1 MPSALDAHFNKYNRR
16 LLASRPVIVSRLS
29 DKSTRRVSFPSS
41 LTLSLYITTCI
52 ILSVAGANSADV
64 APNLCRLMDQPLYC
78 RCNVEDFADDAT
90 DVLCYV
96 TRPITPD
103 HAVFHSFQG
112 HASVVSLAF
121 NAFNLK
127 HKLSFV
133 PSGALRHCSRLERL
147 KFTQSDLGALKTHSF
162 YNLARLAWLSL
173 DSNAITILE
182 KECIADLPR
191 LKRLELGDNRLTAV
205 PAGSFRSL
213 PALTH
218 VFLERNGIRNIEDCA
233 FEEFSNVR
241 ELDLSDNVIESLTE
255 QTFKGLSRAIRLD
268 LFRNKIKRLG
278 ARVFGAM
285 PMLVELDLK
294 YNGVAEVDP
303 LAFDGLPQLNI
314 IYLAYNRLRTLPAQ
328 LFMGAPSLLS
338 VDLSQNELLT
348 LTWRTVQDL
357 RKIDAES
364 FHMGLVGN
372 QFICDCALDWVQRLE
387 NATRNDKFR
396 RELRDITCCFDDGP
410 AATSSP
416 SCGTKVVALN
426 LTSMQCHEEF
436 EPPELP
442 PARRYDTDKKWTES
456 RGTLEDA
463 DASYAGSKIRRTHP
477 VSEDKREDDDDSI
490 KPAGKAGEVTIKDVE
505 AALNYPKAAA
515 ASEVVSRRSSLRNSA
530 VPVSRCCLEDIV
542 SRLFLCVLLTFMN
555 GVF

>member
-1 MPSALDAHFNKYNRR
+1 MPSALDACFNISNRR
-16 LLASRPVIVSRLS
+16 PLASHPVIVSRLS
-29 DKSTRRVSFPSS
+29 NKSKRRVSVLYS
-41 LTLSLYITTCI
+41 LMLSLYLTTSPCI
-52 ILSVAGANSADV
+52 FAFVSGANSADV
-64 APNLCRLMDQPLYC
+64 VPNLCRLMDQPLYC

-90 DVLCYV
+90 DVFCYV

-162 YNLARLAWLSL
+162 YNLSRLAWLSL
-173 DSNAITILE
+173 DSNAITILGE
-182 KECIADLPR
+182 ECIANLPR
-191 LKRLELGDNRLTAV
+191 LKRLELGDNKLTAV

-213 PALTH
+213 PALTQ
-218 VFLERNGIRNIEDCA
+218 VFLERNGIMNIEDCA
-233 FEEFSNVR
+233 FEELSNVR

-278 ARVFGAM
+278 ARVFSAM
-285 PMLVELDLK
+285 PLLVEIDLK
-294 YNGVAEVDP
+294 YNGVTEVDP

-314 IYLAYNRLRTLPAQ
+314 IYLTYNRLRTLPAQ
-328 LFMGAPSLLS
+328 MFMGAPSVLS
-338 VDLSQNELLT
+338 VDLSQNELIT

-357 RKIDAES
+357 RKIDTES
-364 FHMGLVGN
+364 FHMGLMGN
-372 QFICDCALDWVQRLE
+372 KFICDCGLVWVQRLE

-396 RELRDITCCFDDGP
+396 RDLRDITCCFDNRP
-410 AATSSP
+410 ATTSP
-416 SCGTKVVALN
+416 SCGTKVVELS
-426 LTSMQCHEEF
+426 LTEMQCHEDY

-442 PARRYDTDKKWTES
+442 SARRYDKDTKWTKS
-456 RGTLEDA
+456 GSALEDA
-463 DASYAGSKIRRTHP
+463 DDSNAGSKIRRTHP
-477 VSEDKREDDDDSI
+477 VSEHHPEEGDDPMASV
-490 KPAGKAGEVTIKDVE
+490 GKAVEVTNKDLK
-505 AALNYPKAAA
+505 AALSNPMAA
-515 ASEVVSRRSSLRNSA
+515 ASEVVSRRSSPRNSA
-530 VPVSRCCLEDIV
+530 VAAFRCLLEDMV
-542 SRLFLCVLLTFMN
+542 SRLFLCVIFTFMN
-555 GVF
+555 RMF